1 MDQIKNT
8 VVKEV
13 KVYAKKVA
21 SLVGVK
27 EQNMKGLRERKQ
39 LFFLTVRREYFILE
53 LKTKWSVSLR
63 SR

>member
-39 LFFLTVRREYFILE
+39 LFFLTVRKEYFILE
-53 LKTKWSVSLR
+53 LKTK
-63 SR
+63 